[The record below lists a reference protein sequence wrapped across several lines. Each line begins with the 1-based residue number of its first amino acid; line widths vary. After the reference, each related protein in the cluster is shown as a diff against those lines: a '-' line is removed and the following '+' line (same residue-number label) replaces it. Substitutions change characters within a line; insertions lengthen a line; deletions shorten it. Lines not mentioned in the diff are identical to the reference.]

1 MRIIKTVSLF
11 LLLITAPIVSAA
23 VEGWSALLEPA
34 QLNTLLTR
42 SPEVRVIQVTGDY
55 AAGHIPGSVHAP
67 YADFRGP
74 QDNAGQLPP
83 MENLTAVV
91 QRLGISA
98 DTPVAI
104 VHQGSSAV
112 DMGASTRVYWTL
124 KSLGV
129 QNLAILNGGFVAW
142 QTAGLPVSTDAT
154 TVAASDFVP
163 VWSDQWTVH
172 TADVEQL
179 VASGSA
185 RLIDGRPAAFFDGT
199 QTAAAR
205 AGTISGSENISFASF
220 FDNNTMKPANDLS
233 AALNAASATDQDALT
248 VTFCNT
254 GHMGSINWF
263 VMSEISGMENVKL
276 YAESVT
282 EWAQSPDR
290 PMDNER

>member
-1 MRIIKTVSLF
+1 
-11 LLLITAPIVSAA
+11 
-23 VEGWSALLEPA
+23 
-34 QLNTLLTR
+34 
-42 SPEVRVIQVTGDY
+42 
-55 AAGHIPGSVHAP
+55 
-67 YADFRGP
+67 
-74 QDNAGQLPP
+74 
-83 MENLTAVV
+83 
-91 QRLGISA
+91 
-98 DTPVAI
+98 
-104 VHQGSSAV
+104 
-112 DMGASTRVYWTL
+112 MGASTRVYWTL

-129 QNLAILNGGFVAW
+129 QNLAILNGGFASW
-142 QTAGLPVSTDAT
+142 QAAGLPVSTEAS
-154 TVAASDFVP
+154 TVATSDFVP

-179 VASGSA
+179 VANGTA

-220 FDNNTMKPANDLS
+220 FDNNAMKPANDLS
-233 AALNAASATDQDALT
+233 AVLNAASATDQDALT

-263 VMSEISGMENVKL
+263 VMSEMSGMENVKL